1 MDIIAHTYCK
11 ICFLKYPLRK
21 FFFKTLLHKLAKV

>member
-1 MDIIAHTYCK
+1 M
-11 ICFLKYPLRK
+11 CFLKYPLRK